1 LKQSRSEPLAKNI
14 LKILTNCFAFAIALF
29 AFVVIVAAMIETQD
43 IPDDLQACQARIRAQ
58 AAANKELT
66 SEIEKLRK
74 LLSYFVNGHRSEK
87 RIFPAP
93 NQDLLPFE
101 NSKEFEAARA
111 EAEAQAEAVIQKYT
125 GERKNPPKKRRDESL
140 PSHLRREERIIEA
153 DA

>member
-1 LKQSRSEPLAKNI
+1 
-14 LKILTNCFAFAIALF
+14 
-29 AFVVIVAAMIETQD
+29 
-43 IPDDLQACQARIRAQ
+43 
-58 AAANKELT
+58 
-66 SEIEKLRK
+66 
-74 LLSYFVNGHRSEK
+74 
-87 RIFPAP
+87 
-93 NQDLLPFE
+93 LLPFE